1 MRLGCPFIDYGPFS
15 KLAKLS
21 RKYGKI
27 FKSYAFGY
35 PIVSVSG
42 VDNVKSL
49 LKNEFQTD
57 AKGIGTFM
65 LGKHNIGS
73 IFGEDMLLYENDAEK
88 HGVLRRLVGSA
99 MTPAAIGAAIPSIQD
114 AARLQIDE
122 MLKTKSPIKMED
134 VFQSYT
140 LDIAWKQILGLDLK
154 EEDVPNFHTA
164 VKDWTA
170 GLMSPLLLMPIKIP
184 GLMRFT
190 KVGRARKYLGTK
202 IEEKIDKLER
212 DGPDSSTLSKL
223 YFATDDDGST
233 KLTRDQVIHNALLLI
248 FAGTE
253 TSASTLTCASLFLAL
268 HPDVWE
274 RVRAE
279 QNDIRSRY
287 GDDFNQEVLNESV
300 YLDAVIKETLR
311 LQPPE
316 MGELRAVKNTVVV
329 DGNQVPK
336 GWCVLFN
343 VKQTHYNDPSTY
355 EEDGSHMDHRKGF
368 RPERWMSESTKPM
381 EWMPFGEGRRRC
393 IGERL
398 AMTEMKIFL
407 AIFARKVA
415 KYELVNNIDQSLA
428 VQWQT
433 DTTLARPAGG
443 VECTLVSA

>member
-1 MRLGCPFIDYGPFS
+1 MG
-15 KLAKLS
+15 KLS

-27 FKSYAFGY
+27 FKSYTYGY
-35 PIVSVSG
+35 PIISVSG

-57 AKGIGTFM
+57 AKGIGTFL
-65 LGKHNIGS
+65 LGNDNLGS

-88 HGVLRRLVGSA
+88 HGVLRRLVGNA

-114 AARLQIDE
+114 AAKVQIDE
-122 MLKTKSPIKMED
+122 MLMAKSPIKMED

-154 EEDVPNFHTA
+154 EEDVPIFHKA
-164 VKDWTA
+164 VKEWIA
-170 GLMSPLLLMPIKIP
+170 GLMSPLLLMPVEIP
-184 GLMRFT
+184 GIMRFT
-190 KVGRARKYLGTK
+190 KAGRARRYLGTR
-202 IEEKIDKLER
+202 IEEKIAKLER
-212 DGPDSSTLSKL
+212 DGPDSSTLAKL
-223 YFATDDDGST
+223 YFATDEDGST
-233 KLTRDQVIHNALLLI
+233 KLTREQVIQNALLLI

-253 TSASTLTCASLFLAL
+253 TSASTLTCTALFLAL

-274 RVRAE
+274 HVRAE
-279 QNDIRSRY
+279 QSEIRSKY
-287 GDDFNQEVLNESV
+287 GDDFNAKVLHESI

-316 MGELRAVKNTVVV
+316 IGELRAVQNTVVV
-329 DGNQVPK
+329 NGKQVPK

-355 EEDGSHMDHRKGF
+355 KDDGSHMDHRKGF
-368 RPERWMSESTKPM
+368 QPERWMSESTKPM

-407 AIFARKVA
+407 AMLARKVA
-415 KYELVNNIDQSLA
+415 KYELVNSIDQNRPL
-428 VQWQT
+428 QWQT
-433 DTTLARPAGG
+433 DTALARPAGG
-443 VECTLVSA
+443 VECTFVPI